1 MNTPELAL
9 FRASATGDAV
19 NVLAILTAH
28 PDVNVEWGNP
38 VEVCLVF
45 RRARE
50 AVCLSVDYLFVKA
63 GSISASI
70 NTLTTIIAT
79 FIATAT

>member
-9 FRASATGDAV
+9 FHASATGDAV

-38 VEVCLVF
+38 VEVCLVL

-50 AVCLSVDYLFVKA
+50 AVWLCRLYLCQGWIHFCLHIY
-63 GSISASI
+63 
-70 NTLTTIIAT
+70 TLTTTIAT
-79 FIATAT
+79 FIAIAT